1 MFKLIDTT
9 EPPIPPVD
17 NEPKIKSFGSF
28 RWLVTNY
35 SVVRKLK
42 EKLSGDEI
50 DHFCPYDYDGQDA
63 RWFLLCESTYLQLEV
78 NS

>member
-28 RWLVTNY
+28 RWLVIKY

-42 EKLSGDEI
+42 EKLHGDAI
-50 DHFCPYDYDGQDA
+50 DHYCPKHKTDEA
-63 RWFLLCESTYLQLEV
+63 TWALLCESTYLQLEV